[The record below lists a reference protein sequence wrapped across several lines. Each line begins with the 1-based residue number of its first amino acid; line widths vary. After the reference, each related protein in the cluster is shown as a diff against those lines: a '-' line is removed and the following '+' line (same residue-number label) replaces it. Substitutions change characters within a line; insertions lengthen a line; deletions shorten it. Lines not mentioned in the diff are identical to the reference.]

1 MFNSDF
7 SRDKLK
13 HRRVVIISVRQH
25 IFLIYNVIHNYV
37 ILASPQHS
45 HTYKQK
51 IQTHKTYLPARIL
64 GEVEYETKTK
74 LNLEQ
79 SNYTNKFNKK
89 NYNKNANHV
98 ISKKKKKKKN

>member
-1 MFNSDF
+1 M
-7 SRDKLK
+7 
-13 HRRVVIISVRQH
+13 RQH

-45 HTYKQK
+45 HTNKQK

-98 ISKKKKKKKN
+98 ISKKKKKLDEMFALVSMNVKNCNYIDGN